1 MCYPL
6 KNFHERNTDSNFAI
20 SIEEFIKE
28 ANWFYCTLYISQFF
42 ENKVLD
48 EKRKIVVVYIENIK
62 FYCIIIR
69 KHADVYIRTFS
80 NFKANLKQLIQKKS
94 NKMILNI

>member
-6 KNFHERNTDSNFAI
+6 KNFHERDTDSNFAI

-48 EKRKIVVVYIENIK
+48 EIK
-62 FYCIIIR
+62 EKY
-69 KHADVYIRTFS
+69 
-80 NFKANLKQLIQKKS
+80 
-94 NKMILNI
+94 